1 MSQQPAQSRTPSYG
15 SLFRVQGF
23 KPLLATAV
31 LSRTGLMMATV
42 AFVLF
47 ALQRYHSAAIAGLAV
62 FLLVFPGL
70 LLSPI
75 NGALLDRFGRTRMM
89 AVDLTITAASVL
101 LIAVLALLNAL
112 SGAALL
118 VIVSIASLTGT
129 LSSGGTRA
137 LFPLVVPRPLWER
150 ANAADVMSY
159 GLAAIVG
166 PALAGV
172 ITQWAG
178 GPGALVVVAALYL
191 GAALPLTRV
200 TEPPVRL
207 AGSTSVLQDARDGIS
222 YVVRSRSLRWLAVV
236 MFVLNVG
243 WGIVTVALPLAVFA
257 RGGGA
262 GAVGAVLGL
271 QGLVGVPAAIFGGR
285 LDTHGRERAVLAICA
300 AAFGAATLVL
310 LAPSLLAL
318 YFGLAGIGAA
328 NGPLNIVVFALR
340 QRRTAP
346 AWFGRVFAISM
357 SLNYA
362 GMPIGAAL
370 AGALAG
376 RSLTAALIVAA
387 LLPLV
392 AAVLVWNIPRGEQ
405 PEGAGS
411 DPVADGMSHEMAASR
426 REAVAAGAAAQS
438 LAGASTSSPEP
449 GATRART

>member
-1 MSQQPAQSRTPSYG
+1 MSQPPAQPRVPSYR
-15 SLFRVQGF
+15 SLFGVRGF
-23 KPLLATAV
+23 KPLLATAL

-47 ALQRYHSAAIAGLAV
+47 ALQRYHSAAIAGLTV

-70 LLSPI
+70 VLSPI

-89 AVDLTITAASVL
+89 AADLSITAASVL
-101 LIAVLALLNAL
+101 LIAVLAVLNAL

-118 VIVSIASLTGT
+118 LIVSIASLTGT

-137 LFPLVVPRPLWER
+137 LFPLVVPKPLWER

-159 GLAAIVG
+159 GVAAILG
-166 PALAGV
+166 PALAGAV
-172 ITQWAG
+172 TQWAG

-191 GAALPLTRV
+191 AAALPLARV
-200 TEPPVRL
+200 AEPPVRL
-207 AGSTSVLQDARDGIS
+207 ARGASVLQDARDGIR
-222 YVVRSRSLRWLAVV
+222 YVLRSPSLRWLAVV
-236 MFVLNVG
+236 MFVMNTE

-262 GAVGAVLGL
+262 GVVGAVLGL
-271 QGLVGVPAAIFGGR
+271 EGLVGVPAAIVAGR
-285 LDTHGRERAVLAICA
+285 LDTRGRERAIVAACALA
-300 AAFGAATLVL
+300 FTAATLVL
-310 LAPSLLAL
+310 LAPSLVAL
-318 YFGLAGIGAA
+318 YLGLAVIGAA

-370 AGALAG
+370 AGAIAG
-376 RSLTAALIVAA
+376 RSLTAALILAA

-392 AAVLVWNIPRGEQ
+392 SAVLVWNIPRGDHPDDAEHGVATESA
-405 PEGAGS
+405 PLELAAPRRT
-411 DPVADGMSHEMAASR
+411 PVA
-426 REAVAAGAAAQS
+426 AVAIAQS
-438 LAGASTSSPEP
+438 LVDASTSSPDA

>member
-1 MSQQPAQSRTPSYG
+1 MSQPSAQSRTPSYG
-15 SLFRVQGF
+15 NLFRVQGF
-23 KPLLATAV
+23 KPLLATAL

-47 ALQRYHSAAIAGLAV
+47 ALQRYHSAAIAGVTV

-70 LLSPI
+70 ALSPI

-89 AVDLTITAASVL
+89 ALDLTITAASVL
-101 LIAVLALLNAL
+101 LIAVLAVLNAL

-118 VIVSIASLTGT
+118 VIVAIASLTGT

-137 LFPLVVPRPLWER
+137 LFPLVVPKALWER

-191 GAALPLTRV
+191 GAALPLARV
-200 TEPPVRL
+200 AEPPVRL
-207 AGSTSVLQDARDGIS
+207 ARSASVLQDARDGIT

-236 MFVLNVG
+236 MFVINAG

-262 GAVGAVLGL
+262 GVVGAVLGVE
-271 QGLVGVPAAIFGGR
+271 GLVGVPAAILGGR
-285 LDTHGRERAVLAICA
+285 LDTRGRERAIVALCA
-300 AAFGAATLVL
+300 VAFGAATLVL
-310 LAPSLLAL
+310 LAPSLVAL
-318 YFGLAGIGAA
+318 YLGLAIIGAA

-346 AWFGRVFAISM
+346 AWFGRAFAISM

-376 RSLTAALIVAA
+376 RSLTVALIVATA
-387 LLPLV
+387 LPFV
-392 AAVLVWNIPRGEQ
+392 SAVLVWNIPRTEPAQDAGDGLIAGGE
-405 PEGAGS
+405 
-411 DPVADGMSHEMAASR
+411 PVELAAQCQTP
-426 REAVAAGAAAQS
+426 ALAGAVGQS